1 MRKLIPYA
9 CLFTATALAVFSCS
23 KDKTVIPSVTTTI
36 LDPVDMQQVRQDIQK
51 SLLEI
56 QKVQDIDLKLETRMA
71 GQFIVVPPGSNNAL
85 AQAIQDAG
93 EGGIVYLRTGL
104 HTETV
109 GIVITKRVIL
119 IGENGAILKIKST
132 VGLPDANGV
141 VPINPALHVLNA
153 PQTAIQNIEIQPV
166 DNDGGTAVLFENS
179 PLSAAM
185 FCTIKQHQFSLVVE
199 KSNQMCFIGNK
210 ITGSTLW
217 QTTPRVLFAGIL
229 VMNGKSTWIA
239 NNEVA
244 TTLQGIFMGDE
255 YGSTVQ
261 NNVHNCFIGLN
272 LCDVIPNTVRL
283 PSGQLTGTPIPTSN
297 WKVRNNQSNNNINTA
312 YVVIGGANNNV
323 LDGNSSTGNGV
334 LDYELAGDTRRLGVL
349 QFSCFNNQV
358 TASAGQKIKDCG
370 KNNTISGG
378 TTSSDPCGDSYKNDV
393 ATKWTKLQM
402 ELTRTTAGYGAGV
415 VVRAV
420 GYFGLTLYESLVAGV
435 SNYQSVAAQ
444 FSVTDPTQYYDKNS
458 TYYLPASANAA
469 MASITRNFFP
479 TTSAAN
485 KFSIDSLEASFTTQ
499 FQSQATA
506 DELNR
511 SIELGRKV
519 ATNIY
524 EWSKT
529 DGSDAGYLGLPSG
542 YVPPIGFGLWVP
554 TPPAFA
560 PAALPYVGSNKSFI
574 KDIAVNLQLPAPTP
588 YSEDPQ
594 SAFYKMASDVY
605 TLSQTL
611 KTRDTVTV
619 KYWHDVA
626 GLLSVPAHFT
636 NIATQIIEKENLP
649 LFESA
654 MVYAK
659 HGIAIREA
667 GIVIFKTKYTYNVV
681 RPITYIR
688 SVLGRL
694 TWNSVLATPAN
705 PEYSSAKIV
714 TIKAVTTV
722 LENIFG
728 TNYSFTDNTYSALY
742 GSRSYTSF
750 SQYNDEC
757 VLSRLLAGF
766 TYKPTADASQI
777 QGKKVGDLVNAIKF
791 KK

>member
-1 MRKLIPYA
+1 MRKLLLLA
-9 CLFTATALAVFSCS
+9 CLFAATALFMFSCS
-23 KDKTVIPSVTTTI
+23 KDKSVPATA
-36 LDPVDMQQVRQDIQK
+36 LNNGPVDMQQVRQDIQK
-51 SLLEI
+51 GLLEI
-56 QKVQDIDLKLETRMA
+56 QKVQGVDMQVETRMA
-71 GQFIVVPPGSNNAL
+71 AQFIVVPAGSNNAL
-85 AQAIQDAG
+85 VQALQDAG
-93 EGGIVYLRTGL
+93 EGGIVYLRSGL
-104 HTETV
+104 HTETA
-109 GIVITKRVIL
+109 GIVISKKVIL
-119 IGENGAILKIKST
+119 LGENGAVLKIKSI

-141 VPINPALHVLNA
+141 VPINAAIHVLNA
-153 PQTAIQNIEIQPV
+153 PQTNIQNVEIQPV
-166 DNDGGTAVLFENS
+166 DNDGGAAVLFENS

-199 KSNQMCFIGNK
+199 KSNQMTVMGNK

-229 VMNGKSTWIA
+229 VINGKSAWISD
-239 NNEVA
+239 NEVA

-261 NNVHNCFIGLN
+261 NNVHNCFIGIN
-272 LCDVIPNTVRL
+272 LCDVVPNTLKL

-297 WKVRNNQSNNNINTA
+297 WKVRNNQSNNNSNTA
-312 YVVIGGANNNV
+312 YVVIGGANNNT
-323 LDGNSSTGNGV
+323 LEGNTSTGNGV

-349 QFSCFNNQV
+349 QLACFKNSV
-358 TASAGQKIKDCG
+358 TANSAQKIKDCG
-370 KNNTISGG
+370 KSNQISGG
-378 TTSSDPCGDSYKNDV
+378 IMSQDPCGDSYKNDV

-420 GYFGLTLYESLVAGV
+420 GFFGLTLYESMVAGV
-435 SNYQSVAAQ
+435 SNYQSIAAQ
-444 FSVTDPTQYYDKNS
+444 FGVTDPTQSYDKNS

-485 KFSIDSLEASFTTQ
+485 KFSIDSLEASFATQ

-511 SIELGRKV
+511 SVDLGRKV

-542 YVPPIGFGLWVP
+542 YVPPVGVGLWVP

-560 PAALPYVGSNKSFI
+560 PAALPFVGSNKSFI
-574 KDIAVNLQLPAPTP
+574 KDIAANLQLPAPTP

-594 SAFYKMASDVY
+594 SAFYKMANDVY

-611 KTRDTVTV
+611 TQRDTVTV
-619 KYWHDVA
+619 RYWHDIA

-636 NIATQIIEKENLP
+636 NIATQIIEKEGLP

-659 HGIAIREA
+659 NGIAIREA
-667 GIVIFKTKYTYNVV
+667 GIVLFKTKYTYNVV

-688 SVLGRL
+688 SVLGRS
-694 TWNSVLATPAN
+694 TWNSVLPTPAN
-705 PEYSSAKIV
+705 PEYSSAKVV
-714 TIKAVTTV
+714 TVKAVATV
-722 LENIFG
+722 FENIFG
-728 TNYSFTDNTYSALY
+728 SNYGFTDNTYNAVY
-742 GSRSYTSF
+742 GTRSYTSF
-750 SQYNDEC
+750 SQFTDEC
-757 VLSRLLAGF
+757 VSARLMAGF
-766 TYKPTADASQI
+766 TYKPTADASLV
-777 QGKKVGDLVNAIKF
+777 QGKRLGDLVNAIKF